1 MERWGWGSVNTDGS
15 QGLWDAVTDYPPA
28 PDLKG
33 KGGRTIPPKPG
44 PMTYCSVTL
53 VSYLTSRIGAPQHR
67 VVVRI
72 EIIL

>member
-1 MERWGWGSVNTDGS
+1 MGVRDSGMLSLIT
-15 QGLWDAVTDYPPA
+15 PPA

-53 VSYLTSRIGAPQHR
+53 VSYLTSRIGAPPHR